1 MNTVSVP
8 VPMLK
13 KIKVVL
19 GSVCAKENTTE
30 GVGLMHKKLY
40 DELETILST
49 SKDSK

>member
-1 MNTVSVP
+1 MTAILVP
-8 VPMLK
+8 KDLLK

-40 DELETILST
+40 DALDEILT
-49 SKDSK
+49 KEAK

>member
-1 MNTVSVP
+1 MNTVTVSKDL
-8 VPMLK
+8 LK

-40 DELETILST
+40 DALNEILT
-49 SKDSK
+49 KEVK